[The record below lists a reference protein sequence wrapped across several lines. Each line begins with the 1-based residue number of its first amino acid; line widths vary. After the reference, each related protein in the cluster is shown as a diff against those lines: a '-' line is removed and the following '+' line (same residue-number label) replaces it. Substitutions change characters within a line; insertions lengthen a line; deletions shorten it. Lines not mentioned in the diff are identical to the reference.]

1 MNNEQRTNKAF
12 TLIELV
18 VSVAILA
25 MVASFAGVIFK
36 VSIESYRVTAANAEI
51 MQKLRAVTD
60 QLNRDFAGIRKDAPM
75 AIQFWMDTDGTR
87 TRRDSIAFF
96 ANGDFQSVRRYERLD
111 GRQTTVSGNVASI
124 YYGRR
129 RSGPFDPNVLAR
141 KQKILTSDTSL
152 TGSPL
157 LSDANEFL
165 IDSLAVWRVNLN
177 ADSFMDWVVY
187 PPRVNPYLPYLE
199 EDLPLYMANGVA
211 DFMIQVAVW
220 DPGTQTFI
228 WPPDNSVFDNPLFDS
243 DNDDIFGFFYNVPL
257 SEVISEVLVDWQD
270 WSASWPRAI
279 KFTFTL
285 YDSKG
290 IIEGGRTFTHIVYLD
305 K

>member
-87 TRRDSIAFF
+87 TRCDSIAFF
-96 ANGDFQSVRRYERLD
+96 ANGDFQSVRQYEYRRSD
-111 GRQTTVSGNVASI
+111 GSQALRTVSGNVASI

-129 RSGPFDPNVLAR
+129 SGPDPNILAR

-152 TGSPL
+152 IGSPL
-157 LSDANEFL
+157 LSDADEFL

-177 ADSFMDWVVY
+177 ADSFMDWVVN

-199 EDLPLYMANGVA
+199 EDLPLYMVEGVA
-211 DFMIQVAVW
+211 EFMIQVFAGVSEDGRFVW
-220 DPGTQTFI
+220 L
-228 WPPDNSVFDNPLFDS
+228 PDDSVFDD
-243 DNDDIFGFFYNVPL
+243 DDIFGFFYNVPL
-257 SEVISEVLVDWQD
+257 GRAISEGRDNWYDQ
-270 WSASWPRAI
+270 SMNWPKAI

-290 IIEGGRTFTHIVYLD
+290 IIEGGRTFTHIVYLE